1 MPSPMPMVDNMARW
15 SCGNTYDK
23 RYSRAY
29 HEPNHPYSRGGGARF
44 RDQDTN
50 TLPSY
55 DESEMFS
62 TIFDSVMQPI
72 SIQDSPNFTAEDK
85 ELYREMLGS
94 DDDEP
99 STAPVPDPDDLK
111 RWEV

>member
-1 MPSPMPMVDNMARW
+1 MNPIIPTPEEE
-15 SCGNTYDK
+15 
-23 RYSRAY
+23 
-29 HEPNHPYSRGGGARF
+29 EPDF
-44 RDQDTN
+44 ETKTLN

-94 DDDEP
+94 DEDEP

-111 RWEV
+111 RW